1 MSFGILI
8 FKESNTDQLSLS
20 KMETIISNP
29 GLHHLAEKVFWNLD
43 GEDLRN
49 CAQINQSCQQILQ
62 HLIFY
67 LRKFKGL
74 SMKNRKIWIKVIQY
88 VKTSDQGIAIIPYI
102 STMESE
108 ETWNDFSEGS
118 RELCS
123 KSRIKRE
130 FFYRKS
136 SK

>member
-1 MSFGILI
+1 
-8 FKESNTDQLSLS
+8 
-20 KMETIISNP
+20 METIISNP
-29 GLHHLAEKVFWNLD
+29 GFHHLAEKVFWNLD
-43 GEDLRN
+43 GEDLRI